1 MSEFKAKMHQNSI
14 SARLGLCPRPRWG
27 SAVRLPGFQGPTSQG
42 REGKGK
48 MRGVEGKG
56 KERRGGIRGAYFEH
70 AFHDIHNHISLRLAI

>member
-1 MSEFKAKMHQNSI
+1 
-14 SARLGLCPRPRWG
+14 
-27 SAVRLPGFQGPTSQG
+27 
-42 REGKGK
+42 